1 MDNEN
6 LSKSNSNSDFL
17 REVTVKIELEKIN
30 I

>member
-6 LSKSNSNSDFL
+6 LSKSNSNGNFL
-17 REVTVKIELEKIN
+17 REGTVKIELEKIN

>member
-1 MDNEN
+1 MDNKN
-6 LSKSNSNSDFL
+6 LSKSNLNSDFL